1 MPFMPIISHLL
12 CSGSAGPQGCR
23 LCCHCLVMS
32 YFISLCAFCAIRLIV
47 LPQRER
53 IRITVFQCLLFH
65 LWVLLKIHHRAGVP
79 YSVDRLPVNA
89 SSCKHKLRLPAYH
102 IKKPP
107 VLRTSGSLSNLYAD
121 KSDYSGMR
129 VRAPRF
135 RYPLDPVAMRHAGI
149 NQSAFSA
156 VGILV
161 PWRSYGRYEIVMLS
175 VFLFNIAFPFRICD
189 PVLFIFRYYNMN
201 CLLCHY
207 TGGIKLWGF
216 LEPISV
222 FGLLSRI
229 FWFPSRFLVPL
240 TSLLSASY
248 RASRKSG
255 STNFSYVDILSGIL
269 TK

>member
-1 MPFMPIISHLL
+1 MPIISHLL

-65 LWVLLKIHHRAGVP
+65 LWVLLKIH
-79 YSVDRLPVNA
+79 
-89 SSCKHKLRLPAYH
+89 

-107 VLRTSGSLSNLYAD
+107 VLRTSGSLSNLCAD

-175 VFLFNIAFPFRICD
+175 VFLFNIAFPFRISD

-222 FGLLSRI
+222 FWLLSRI

-269 TK
+269 TKWTH

>member
-1 MPFMPIISHLL
+1 MPLMPIISHLL

-23 LCCHCLVMS
+23 LCCHCLVMF
-32 YFISLCAFCAIRLIV
+32 YFISLCAFCAIRLIL

-65 LWVLLKIHHRAGVP
+65 LWVLLKIH
-79 YSVDRLPVNA
+79 
-89 SSCKHKLRLPAYH
+89 

-107 VLRTSGSLSNLYAD
+107 VHRTSGSLSNLYAD

-129 VRAPRF
+129 VKAPRF
-135 RYPLDPVAMRHAGI
+135 RYPLE
-149 NQSAFSA
+149 SAFSA
-156 VGILV
+156 AGILV

-207 TGGIKLWGF
+207 TGGINF
-216 LEPISV
+216 LLAIS
-222 FGLLSRI
+222 R
-229 FWFPSRFLVPL
+229 
-240 TSLLSASY
+240 
-248 RASRKSG
+248 SG
-255 STNFSYVDILSGIL
+255 STSFLFNGFLSGIL
-269 TK
+269 EKWLH